1 MPNHRTTESASA
13 PIGQDVAGDASP
25 PLDLQQFCGTDETR
39 HYLMKPFS
47 RDGFTWATNGHILV
61 RVALRPDVPDVEK
74 KFNQNG
80 PLNGLEGATF
90 FRPKFDLPP
99 KPMVAECLN
108 CEGRGFQHNCPDCE
122 CQCATC
128 EGSGA
133 SDGERLWSTS
143 IGPKVFALNY
153 VRQVLSL
160 PGIELATLPEQP
172 NEDLMLFRFSGGVGA
187 LMPMRGEKANHIDIK
202 LTAAA
207 A

>member
-1 MPNHRTTESASA
+1 MPNHRTTESASV
-13 PIGQDVAGDASP
+13 PIGQDAVP

-61 RVALRPDVPDVEK
+61 RVALRPDVPDVDK

-80 PLNGLEGATF
+80 PLKDIDGATF

-99 KPMVAECLN
+99 KPAKGECPT
-108 CEGRGFQHNCPDCE
+108 CDGRGFAHDCPDCE
-122 CQCATC
+122 CQCETC
-128 EGSGA
+128 DGSGE
-133 SDGERLWSTS
+133 SDGERLFSTS
-143 IGPKVFALNY
+143 IGPKIFALNY
-153 VRQVLSL
+153 VRQMLSL
-160 PGIELATLPEQP
+160 RGIELATLPETADENP
-172 NEDLMLFRFSGGVGA
+172 MLFRFDGGVGA
-187 LMPMRGEKANHIDIK
+187 LMPMRGGRADHIDIK